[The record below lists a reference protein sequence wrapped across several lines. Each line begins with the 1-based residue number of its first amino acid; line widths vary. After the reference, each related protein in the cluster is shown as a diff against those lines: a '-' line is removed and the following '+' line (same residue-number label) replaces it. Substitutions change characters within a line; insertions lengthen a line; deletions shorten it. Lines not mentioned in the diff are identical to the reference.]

1 MPEDKKPED
10 DDSDDDFDDLWGD
23 MENDDDTSTLTVS
36 ANLLEAVGQKDEK
49 AVHKGDVDEG
59 KITWEPP
66 TFAGLTNSDSV
77 TIKMQHW
84 YKDKAEEVKEKAADE
99 KAEEAAAK
107 KEGGT
112 KADTLKEGGMEN
124 DNTVVPE
131 GPVLKV
137 KSAAGTLEYTPKT
150 DEQKPFESM
159 FTFTA
164 TGGIKW

>member
-23 MENDDDTSTLTVS
+23 MDNDDDTSTLTVS
-36 ANLLEAVGQKDEK
+36 ANLLDAVGQKEEK

-59 KITWEPP
+59 KITWEAPA
-66 TFAGLTNSDSV
+66 FAGLTNSDAV

-84 YKDKAEEVKEKAADE
+84 YKDKAEEVKENAAAE

-107 KEGGT
+107 QEGGGEPEAAKEVG
-112 KADTLKEGGMEN
+112 KANG
-124 DNTVVPE
+124 NTVVTD

-150 DEQKPFESM
+150 EEQKPFESM

-164 TGGIKW
+164 SGGIKW